1 MSPTNSSPYG
11 LIRASS
17 LKAAAF
23 PNCAMCNAQPSLLV
37 KVGTSFVAASF
48 DLCAMC
54 HTDSSVH
61 NLICTSLAATSLD
74 LCSMRDADS
83 SPDDFFSTPHETTSF
98 HLHHCTMRDTNPSS
112 NGPVCTSV
120 QAVHGFTFLILVLIS
135 DRDFLATDLSFS
147 PCIFFLLWGGILNW
161 HEASLLLLQLTSWR
175 SMGATKVTINDDR
188 STMNVQSMLPWARLK
203 AAMLARIWR
212 VINVCMF
219 STRLSATHLI
229 FLSIL
234 FWQPTKGRIDIEF
247 HGQLEKCGKILS
259 SPPKK
264 LENKQDVASIPYCHH
279 HCISITVWQW

>member
-1 MSPTNSSPYG
+1 MFLLVVSVGTLHFLSVCFKNSSLFSIGRTSLKAASFTLLLSTMSPTNSFPYG

-147 PCIFFLLWGGILNW
+147 PCIFFLL
-161 HEASLLLLQLTSWR
+161 
-175 SMGATKVTINDDR
+175 
-188 STMNVQSMLPWARLK
+188 
-203 AAMLARIWR
+203 
-212 VINVCMF
+212 
-219 STRLSATHLI
+219 
-229 FLSIL
+229 
-234 FWQPTKGRIDIEF
+234 
-247 HGQLEKCGKILS
+247 
-259 SPPKK
+259 
-264 LENKQDVASIPYCHH
+264 
-279 HCISITVWQW
+279 